1 LPDWITFE
9 ALKELKKPTRS
20 SEVPK
25 RLKIVLIKPSKYDDE
40 GFVIRHLRGVLPS
53 NTLACLYSLTE
64 DVIKQKALGPDVRI
78 GVEIVDESV
87 EKVPV
92 DRIVRSNRPA
102 ACRTIVGLVGVQSN
116 QFPRAADLA
125 RRFRQGGLAVLIGGF
140 HVSGAMAIF
149 PDGSPEIQELIDI
162 GVTIV
167 LGEVEGVWADILRD
181 ALHDQLKPVYD
192 FLLQKPSLSGQPVPK
207 PLRSH
212 MKRFVAPNVGTVDCS
227 RGCPFN
233 CSFCSIIN
241 VQGREMRVRSVE
253 SLEQAIREHRRL
265 HGINSYFFTDDNFA
279 RNPNWREIFQ
289 MLLRL
294 RSEGIEI
301 EFMMQVDAQS
311 YKIPDF
317 VNLAAGAGCSQV
329 FIGME
334 SINPKNLKAA
344 GKGQNRVQDYK
355 DLISAWHNA
364 KVATQAAYIIGFP
377 FDTPESVQED
387 IERLKW
393 ELRVDKASFF
403 MLTPIPGSRDHEQ
416 MVRRGEWMEP
426 DLNSYDSFHETMR
439 HPNFKPGEW
448 YATYCKA
455 WESFYSFD
463 YMRAV
468 LANASPETYWNLFRN
483 FIWYR
488 NSALIERGH
497 PMIHG
502 FFRLKDRK
510 ERRPGFPV
518 ESRLRHFLRRF
529 RELRQLARDWLS
541 LLLMMEELWLQTR
554 RRSEAERK
562 LIVELDRLRG
572 ELNRNLRAGE
582 LRLAH
587 IRTRVHFPDLRV
599 PSRVALIFRDLNL
612 SVAKRVTYTRSDLN
626 QFWKKT
632 RERWSRRQFLRI
644 YPHKVVLHLVR
655 DVQLLVLFAAD
666 LMRGGAASPTDLRV
680 WR

>member
-1 LPDWITFE
+1 MPDWITFE

-448 YATYCKA
+448 YATYRKA

-572 ELNRNLRAGE
+572 ELNRNLRAAE
-582 LRLAH
+582 LQLAH